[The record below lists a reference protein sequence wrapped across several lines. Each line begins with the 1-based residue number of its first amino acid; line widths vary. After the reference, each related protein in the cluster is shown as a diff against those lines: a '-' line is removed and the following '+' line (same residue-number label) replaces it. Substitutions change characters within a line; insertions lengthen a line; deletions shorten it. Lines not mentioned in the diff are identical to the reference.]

1 MKEKKT
7 IVAVSGGFD
16 PLHRGHIR
24 YLRAAKNLGDEL
36 VVILNTDEFLKKKK
50 GYLFMPYKE
59 RKEILQSITYVDR
72 VVRCIDKDQ
81 TVAKTLELV
90 RPHVFAKGGDRTI
103 ENIPDA
109 EREICQKWG
118 IKLVFGVGGRK
129 IQSSSWLIKKLADQ
143 LCGQS
148 DVAEVHDKKP

>member
-1 MKEKKT
+1 MKT

-24 YLRAAKNLGDEL
+24 YLKEAKQLGDEL
-36 VVILNTDEFLKKKK
+36 VVILNTDEFLTKKKA
-50 GYLFMPYKE
+50 YLFMPYRE
-59 RKEILQSITYVDR
+59 RKEILKSVRCVDR

-103 ENIPDA
+103 GNIPES
-109 EREICQKWG
+109 ERATCQKWG
-118 IKLVFGVGGRK
+118 IK
-129 IQSSSWLIKKLADQ
+129 
-143 LCGQS
+143 
-148 DVAEVHDKKP
+148 P

>member
-1 MKEKKT
+1 MKEMKT

-24 YLRAAKNLGDEL
+24 YLKEAKQLGDEL
-36 VVILNTDEFLKKKK
+36 VVILNTDVFLIKKK
-50 GYLFMPYKE
+50 GYLFMPYRE
-59 RKEILQSITYVDR
+59 RKEILESVRCVDR

-103 ENIPDA
+103 ENIPES
-109 EREICQKWG
+109 ERATCQKWG
-118 IKLVFGVGGRK
+118 IKLVFGVGGKK
-129 IQSSSWLIKKLADQ
+129 IQSSSWLIKNLVERLGGRFDFVETK
-143 LCGQS
+143 
-148 DVAEVHDKKP
+148 E